1 MSTPESTEL
10 TLSTLSRHW
19 RKLRAAIRRD
29 LQKLKSGRSQR
40 KIQICVLGGSFA
52 AIPAAGAGWTYFGTR
67 AISGRPL
74 LHLNFVTNGHKTGNN
89 TSFCCPL
96 RDLA

>member
-1 MSTPESTEL
+1 MTGHWQFFSKPAIDPVQLLESG
-10 TLSTLSRHW
+10 HW
-19 RKLRAAIRRD
+19 RGNAKVFGF
-29 LQKLKSGRSQR
+29 KVG
-40 KIQICVLGGSFA
+40 CA